1 MLNEN
6 EIKKMKKIVK
16 ALLDGNSAA
25 QVFISENPDNVSFE
39 KIKEIEIMIR
49 NEDPFIKL
57 DSKETKN
64 KAPALNYNLQY
75 STTIRGLGYM
85 VLNNPRLL
93 DQDSNWWNTSKIGP

>member
-1 MLNEN
+1 MPNEN
-6 EIKKMKKIVK
+6 EIKKMKKIVE

-25 QVFISENPDNVSFE
+25 EVFIHKNPDNIPFA

-64 KAPALNYNLQY
+64 KAPVLSYNLQQ
-75 STTIRGLGYM
+75 STTLRGQGYM
-85 VLNNPRLL
+85 MLNHLKVTNR
-93 DQDSNWWNTSKIGP
+93 DSDWWNTSNIGP